1 MKKKKSV
8 KTKKLVVNKTT
19 IASMKLDQLIKLKGG
34 TFDEYMTRRPKCPP
48 PS

>member
-1 MKKKKSV
+1 MKKKKSI

-19 IASMKLDQLIKLKGG
+19 ITNMTPDQLIKIKGG
-34 TFDEYMTRRPKCPP
+34 TFDEYMTRRPKCIS